1 MLCKKILQKLGLAL
15 QGRLKKKNKNQ
26 QKQTNKTTRHVME
39 AGRTRRAILTPDHH
53 RASAAVSPDA

>member
-1 MLCKKILQKLGLAL
+1 VQEDTAKTGACFAGEI
-15 QGRLKKKNKNQ
+15 KKKTNPTK
-26 QKQTNKTTRHVME
+26 TNKTTRHVME

>member
-1 MLCKKILQKLGLAL
+1 MQEDTAKTGACFAGEI
-15 QGRLKKKNKNQ
+15 KKKKH

-53 RASAAVSPDA
+53 RPSAAVSPDA

>member
-1 MLCKKILQKLGLAL
+1 MQEDTAKTGACFAGEI
-15 QGRLKKKNKNQ
+15 KKKNKNQ

>member
-1 MLCKKILQKLGLAL
+1 MQEDTAKTGACFAGEIK
-15 QGRLKKKNKNQ
+15 KKKNKNQ